1 MLKKG
6 SPRSIMLNE
15 GKGPYDHLAF
25 PVGGLSSNRSTSGR
39 SHADNMKRKAKL
51 YLPDVLPI
59 RLLSTEDATPPV
71 AKAPPATAPRHSNP
85 SATVVSLPPA
95 PSSAKVNNEKDGS
108 RAVPPPSKAS
118 VPVSQKEK
126 GQSPHRSVKEFLKQI
141 PNLSYMLSSELSIP
155 QNNK

>member
-39 SHADNMKRKAKL
+39 SQSDNMKRKAKL

-59 RLLSTEDATPPV
+59 RLSPTEDTTPPV
-71 AKAPPATAPRHSNP
+71 ARAPPATAPRHSNP

-95 PSSAKVNNEKDGS
+95 PSPAKSNTEKDAS
-108 RAVPPPSKAS
+108 QSVPPSKAT

-126 GQSPHRSVKEFLKQI
+126 GQSPHKSVKEFLKQI
-141 PNLSYMLSSELSIP
+141 PNFSYMLSSELSIP

>member
-1 MLKKG
+1 MLKEG

-25 PVGGLSSNRSTSGR
+25 PVGGLSSNRSTSSR
-39 SHADNMKRKAKL
+39 SQSDNMKRKAKL

-59 RLLSTEDATPPV
+59 RLSSTEDAALPV
-71 AKAPPATAPRHSNP
+71 ARAPPATAPRHSNP
-85 SATVVSLPPA
+85 SPTVVSLPPA
-95 PSSAKVNNEKDGS
+95 PSPAKSNTEKDAS
-108 RAVPPPSKAS
+108 RSVPPSKAS

-126 GQSPHRSVKEFLKQI
+126 GPPPHKSVKEFLKQI